1 MQKLNGGSH
10 SSVDEDALLL
20 GCYTVSTDKWLA
32 TVVEGIAVPGN
43 ISHYLPI
50 NMA

>member
-10 SSVDEDALLL
+10 SSFDEDALLL
-20 GCYTVSTDKWLA
+20 GCYIVLTDKWLR
-32 TVVEGIAVPGN
+32 TVDEGIAVPRN

-50 NMA
+50 TIA